1 MLNRLKEEF
10 FVEINIFLDDQRK
23 CPTGHILVL
32 NIDECIDLLQNNQ
45 VDHLSLDHDLVNKHR
60 SGYMLVVYMVKNQLF
75 ANRITIH
82 SANAV
87 GGRAMY
93 KYLLQA
99 QDNNK
104 MPKHIKVILRPLPI

>member
-1 MLNRLKEEF
+1 M
-10 FVEINIFLDDQRK
+10 EINIFLDDQRK

-45 VDHLSLDHDLVNKHR
+45 VDHLSLDHDLVNKQR